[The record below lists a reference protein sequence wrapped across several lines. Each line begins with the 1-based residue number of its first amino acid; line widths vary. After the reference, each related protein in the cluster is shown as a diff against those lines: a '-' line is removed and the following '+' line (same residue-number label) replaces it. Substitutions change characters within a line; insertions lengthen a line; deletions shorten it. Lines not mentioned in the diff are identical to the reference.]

1 MYITG
6 YRAGVKTIDAISAVK
21 KHTGKSLLESKQL
34 IEAAIEGKA
43 VELPDDFVLREDL
56 EDLGFRLS

>member
-6 YRAGVKTIDAISAVK
+6 YRAGVNTIEAISVVR
-21 KHTGKSLLESKQL
+21 KHTGKSLIDSKR
-34 IEAAIEGKA
+34 IVEEAIEGKA
-43 VELPDDFVLREDL
+43 VQLPDDFVLREDL

>member
-21 KHTGKSLLESKQL
+21 KHTGKSLLESKRL
-34 IEAAIEGKA
+34 VEDALEGKP
-43 VELPDDFVLREDL
+43 VQLPDDFVLREDL
-56 EDLGFRLS
+56 EDLGFKLS